1 MAMPGSWQHTSMLLA
16 PLALA
21 ALLAAC
27 GGNGSE
33 TPTAA
38 TADAKSAGLERPSNC
53 AGLAGQTVLAAA
65 IGLPTAG
72 ATVTSATLVGGTER
86 SSTYCQV
93 LGTIAPAATAAA
105 GTPDIRFQLNLPV
118 TWNGKA
124 VQMGGAGY
132 NGTVVDATTA
142 IPFAPGIAP
151 LVQGYATYGSDS
163 GHVGNV
169 SSAEFALNDAAIENF
184 GHAHIKK
191 THDTA
196 LALIARHYGHAATRS
211 YFAGGSTGGREGMT
225 AAQRYPQD
233 YDGIIANAPA
243 LNFTGVRLH
252 GVKVGQ
258 AAYGTPGGFVS
269 RAKQLLIT
277 DKVMAACD
285 RDDGVADRI
294 VGDVAACRTKRAAI
308 EAALRCAS
316 GADEGDG
323 CLSDAQLATVRT
335 IADDLVLPYPLA
347 HGITRH
353 QGYNILQGADF
364 SNTMGNLA
372 TPVAPPTVAAN
383 GYLYSQGDG
392 YLKYFVAQDAAL
404 DTLSFDLDHPGML
417 QQRLVDLSA
426 TVGATNPDLA
436 AFRARGGK
444 LIVLHGLADEVISP
458 NATIAYYEAQVA
470 QLGQAA
476 VDSFV
481 RFYTQPGFGHSVG
494 TFSPS
499 WDAMAALDSWVN
511 TGVAPG
517 TLIATDVTAATA
529 GRTRPLCRY
538 PEWPRYN
545 GSGSANAA
553 ASFSCVRA

>member
-1 MAMPGSWQHTSMLLA
+1 MATPGSLRYTTMI
-16 PLALA
+16 LA
-21 ALLAAC
+21 AAILAAC
-27 GGNGSE
+27 GGNGNDAATS
-33 TPTAA
+33 TTAA
-38 TADAKSAGLERPSNC
+38 KQSAAAAVQRPRDC
-53 AGLAGQTVLAAA
+53 GGMAGQTVPAAA
-65 IGLPTAG
+65 IGLPTGG
-72 ATVTSATLVGGTER
+72 ATVTSATLVGTGDRDTA
-86 SSTYCQV
+86 YCQL

-105 GTPDIRFQLNLPV
+105 GTPDIRFQLNLPFA
-118 TWNGKA
+118 WNGKA

-132 NGTVVDATTA
+132 NGTVVDATAA

-151 LVQGYATYGSDS
+151 LAQGYATYGSDS
-163 GHVGNV
+163 GHTGSL
-169 SSAEFALNDAAIENF
+169 SSAEFALNEAAIDNF

-191 THDTA
+191 THDAA
-196 LALIARHYGHAATRS
+196 LALIAQHYGRAAARS

-258 AAYGTPGGFVS
+258 AAYGTPGGFVN
-269 RAKQLLIT
+269 RTKQLLVMDT
-277 DKVMAACD
+277 VMAACD
-285 RDDGVADRI
+285 ADDGAADRI
-294 VGDVAACRTKRAAI
+294 VSDVAACRARSAAI
-308 EAALRCAS
+308 LAALRCQS
-316 GADEGDG
+316 GADEGDT
-323 CLSDAQLATVRT
+323 CLSDAQLATVHA

-347 HGITRH
+347 HGVTRH

-364 SNTMGNLA
+364 TNTMGTSA

-392 YLKYFVAQDAAL
+392 YLKYFVAQDAAYDSL
-404 DTLSFDLDHPGML
+404 AFNLGTPGAL

-426 TVGATNPDLA
+426 TVGATNPDLD

-444 LIVLHGLADEVISP
+444 LIILHGLADEVISP
-458 NATIAYYEAQVA
+458 NATIAYYDAQVA
-470 QLGQAA
+470 QHGQAA

-499 WDAMAALDSWVN
+499 WDALARLDSWVR
-511 TGVAPG
+511 TGTAPG

-538 PEWPRYN
+538 PAWPRYN
-545 GSGSANAA
+545 GGNVDAA
-553 ASFSCVRA
+553 TSFTCVTS